1 MSDFTKNTYERS
13 LKTIRKGLGVEDGLE
28 FLEDSKK
35 VIDWI
40 SSSKYATNSR
50 KVLYIAIVSTLKK
63 SGLYPEAWI
72 EYKARM
78 DELNRSVA
86 VDSEEQTL
94 TEKESE
100 KFVEWPLVI
109 KTLADIQ
116 ADVSDLASFQDYLIV
131 SLYTLMPPV
140 RLDYAEMKIAKVEP
154 DTPECNYLIMNQK
167 PYFLLTQYKTAKK
180 YGATRLPIPKNLLA
194 IIKEWLTMND
204 SEDFLIS
211 PNSNK
216 PMPPWELGQTII
228 RVFKKYL
235 DKDVGVN
242 VLRHSHATWLR
253 RNEMSL
259 KDSKELAKA
268 MQHSVGMSQL
278 YRRIK

>member
-1 MSDFTKNTYERS
+1 M
-13 LKTIRKGLGVEDGLE
+13 
-28 FLEDSKK
+28 
-35 VIDWI
+35 
-40 SSSKYATNSR
+40 NSR
-50 KVLYIAIVSTLKK
+50 KVFYIAIVSTLKK
-63 SGLYPEAWI
+63 AELYPDAWL
-72 EYKARM
+72 EYKAKM
-78 DELNRSVA
+78 DELNHTVA

-94 TEKESE
+94 TAKESE
-100 KFVEWPLVI
+100 KFVEWPLVL
-109 KTLADIQ
+109 KTLEDIQ

-140 RLDYAEMKIAKVEP
+140 RLDYAEMKIAKAEP
-154 DTPECNYLIMNQK
+154 EKPECNYLIMNK
-167 PYFLLTQYKTAKK
+167 NPYFLLTQYKTAKK

-194 IIKEWLTMND
+194 IINEWLEMND

-211 PNSNK
+211 PNSLK

-228 RVFKKYL
+228 RVFKKHL
-235 DKDVGVN
+235 NKDVGVN

-259 KDSKELAKA
+259 KESKELAKA

>member
-13 LKTIRKGLGVEDGLE
+13 FVTIRKGLGIESGLE
-28 FLEDSKK
+28 FLKDSKK

-50 KVLYIAIVSTLKK
+50 KVFYIAIVSTLKK
-63 SGLYPEAWI
+63 AELYPEAWL
-72 EYKARM
+72 EYKAKM
-78 DELNRSVA
+78 DELNRSVNIA
-86 VDSEEQTL
+86 SEEQTL

-100 KFVEWPLVI
+100 KFVEWPLVL
-109 KTLADIQ
+109 KTLEDIQ

-140 RLDYAEMKIAKVEP
+140 RLDYAEMKIAKDEP
-154 DTPECNYLIMNQK
+154 EKPECNYLIMNK
-167 PYFLLTQYKTAKK
+167 NPYFLLTQYKTAKK
-180 YGATRLPIPKNLLA
+180 YGAERLPIPKKLLT
-194 IIKEWLTMND
+194 IIEEWLTMND
-204 SEDFLIS
+204 SDDFLIS

-228 RVFKKYL
+228 RVFKKHL

-242 VLRHSHATWLR
+242 VLRHSYDTWLR

-259 KDSKELAKA
+259 KDSKKLAKA
-268 MQHSVGMSQL
+268 MLHSVGMSQL

>member
-1 MSDFTKNTYERS
+1 V
-13 LKTIRKGLGVEDGLE
+13 TIRKGLGIESGLE
-28 FLEDSKK
+28 FLKDSKK

-50 KVLYIAIVSTLKK
+50 KVFYIAIVSTLKK
-63 SGLYPEAWI
+63 AELYPEAWL
-72 EYKARM
+72 EYKAKM
-78 DELNRSVA
+78 DELNRSVNIA
-86 VDSEEQTL
+86 SEEQTL

-100 KFVEWPLVI
+100 KFVEWPLVL
-109 KTLADIQ
+109 KTLEDIQ

-140 RLDYAEMKIAKVEP
+140 RLDYAEMKVATAEP
-154 DTPECNYLIMNQK
+154 ENPDCNYLIMNK
-167 PYFLLTQYKTAKK
+167 NPYFLLTQYKTAKK

-194 IIKEWLTMND
+194 IINEWLEMND

-211 PNSNK
+211 PNSLK

-228 RVFKKYL
+228 RVFKKHL
-235 DKDVGVN
+235 NKDVGVN

-259 KDSKELAKA
+259 KESKELAKA

>member
-13 LKTIRKGLGVEDGLE
+13 LTTIRKGLGIKDGLE
-28 FLEDSKK
+28 FLQDSKR

-50 KVLYIAIVSTLKK
+50 KVFYIAIVSTLKK
-63 SGLYPEAWI
+63 SDLYPEAWL

-86 VDSEEQTL
+86 VASEEQTL

-100 KFVEWPLVI
+100 KFVEWPLVL
-109 KTLADIQ
+109 KTLEDIQ

-140 RLDYAEMKIAKVEP
+140 RLDYAEMKVAKAEP
-154 DTPECNYLIMNQK
+154 EKPDCNYLIMNQK

-180 YGATRLPIPKNLLA
+180 YGATRLPIPKNLLT
-194 IIKEWLTMND
+194 IINEWLEMND

-228 RVFKKYL
+228 RVFKKHL

>member
-1 MSDFTKNTYERS
+1 MSECTKNTYERS
-13 LKTIRKGLGVEDGLE
+13 LNTIRKGLGVPTGLE
-28 FLEDSKK
+28 FLQDFKK
-35 VIDWI
+35 VNDWI
-40 SSSKYATNSR
+40 SSSKYAMNSR
-50 KVLYIAIVSTLKK
+50 KIFYIAIVSTLK
-63 SGLYPEAWI
+63 SAELYPEAWL
-72 EYKARM
+72 EYKAKM
-78 DELNRSVA
+78 DELNHTAAVA
-86 VDSEEQTL
+86 SEEQTL
-94 TEKESE
+94 TAKESE
-100 KFVEWPLVI
+100 KFVEWPLVV
-109 KTLADIQ
+109 KTLEDIQ

-140 RLDYAEMKIAKVEP
+140 RLDYAEMKVATAEP
-154 DTPECNYLIMNQK
+154 EKPECNYLIMNK
-167 PYFLLTQYKTAKK
+167 NPYFHLTQYKTAKK
-180 YGATRLPIPKNLLA
+180 YGASRLPIPKPLLD
-194 IIKEWLTMND
+194 IIKEWLEMND

-228 RVFKKYL
+228 RVFKKHL

-259 KDSKELAKA
+259 KESKELAKA